1 MLLFIVID
9 TLAGFTQQ
17 TNVQKTRGGGGFNYH
32 LLITKQSF
40 LLNYLGSTVSEAT
53 RPALAC
59 NLSLLLVIEV

>member
-17 TNVQKTRGGGGFNYH
+17 TNVQKTRGGGFNYH